1 MISGT
6 VAVFEGYPSG
16 NKASSFSF
24 EGRPKSC
31 LRAGPQFSG
40 VDVKE
45 TSPAV
50 CIAARN
56 NPKTQNEIFHIT
68 SDILYNSIYKYR

>member
-1 MISGT
+1 MYSSRGFLLMSGT
-6 VAVFEGYPSG
+6 VASFEGYPNG

-40 VDVKE
+40 VEVKE
-45 TSPAV
+45 TNPAV
-50 CIAARN
+50 CIAARKI
-56 NPKTQNEIFHIT
+56 PKIRT
-68 SDILYNSIYKYR
+68 SFFSLNV

>member
-1 MISGT
+1 MSGT
-6 VAVFEGYPSG
+6 VASFEGYPNG

-40 VDVKE
+40 VEVKE
-45 TSPAV
+45 TNPAV
-50 CIAARN
+50 CIAARKI
-56 NPKTQNEIFHIT
+56 PKIRT
-68 SDILYNSIYKYR
+68 SFFSLNV